1 MDVPGPERVV
11 EVPGPERIK
20 EVVVPLA
27 SEQERNY
34 IQQIQSLENTIND
47 ISSKEPDVI
56 EKVASNDLREAAR
69 LMAQSELNKED
80 LNEDDIYNLLI
91 KSSEEDVKRKI
102 GFWAM
107 PLPKETDK
115 PDTNKRYLGK
125 K

>member
-1 MDVPGPERVV
+1 
-11 EVPGPERIK
+11 
-20 EVVVPLA
+20 
-27 SEQERNY
+27 
-34 IQQIQSLENTIND
+34 
-47 ISSKEPDVI
+47 
-56 EKVASNDLREAAR
+56 
-69 LMAQSELNKED
+69 MAQSEFNKED
-80 LNEDDIYNLLI
+80 LSEKEIFEMLQ